1 LPQTEYELVAPLS
14 VTPAPDVTTR
24 VFMLFKGIDKSEIG
38 VWESGATKA
47 HGDVN
52 MWRDIV
58 GVDVNKASDEGL
70 FRVLEWGGME
80 VL

>member
-1 LPQTEYELVAPLS
+1 
-14 VTPAPDVTTR
+14 
-24 VFMLFKGIDKSEIG
+24 MLFKGIEESEIG
-38 VWESGATKA
+38 IWESGATKA
-47 HGDVN
+47 RGDAN

-58 GVDVNKASDEGL
+58 GVDVNKTTDEGL